1 MTCSCY
7 FRDIFGDIQTRQQQL
22 MYSRYDQLKHGLKDK
37 VIKKWRNL
45 QKTLELNINPAMAY
59 HEMPKI

>member
-37 VIKKWRNL
+37 VIKNGGICRK
-45 QKTLELNINPAMAY
+45 
-59 HEMPKI
+59 H